1 MNNKLILLLVLILSL
16 NGCTRDDICAEGTP
30 TTPLLIITFKDI
42 TNPLVAKSVDDLT
55 VETDYD
61 SSVTVLSGAQTD
73 SIAIPLQ
80 SGSDNTRY
88 RFIRDAET
96 NSEIIDVYSF
106 SYQRSDIYV
115 NRACGFKTTY
125 ENLTAEEDDD
135 GPVDWILNL
144 DILKT
149 TVEDEIEAH
158 ITIFH

>member
-1 MNNKLILLLVLILSL
+1 MNNKLILFLLLIVSL
-16 NGCTRDDICAEGTP
+16 NGCTRDDICPEGTP

-42 TNPLVAKSVDDLT
+42 SNPLVFKEVTNLT
-55 VETDYD
+55 IETDYE
-61 SSVTVLSGAQTD
+61 SSVTVLSNVDTD

-80 SGSDNTRY
+80 SGEDITRH
-88 RFIRDAET
+88 RFIREAGAP
-96 NSEIIDVYSF
+96 SELIDVYEF

-125 ENLTAEEDDD
+125 NTLTAQEDDE
-135 GPVDWILNL
+135 GPIDWILNL
-144 DILKT
+144 DVLKT